1 LKGTWDLD
9 RDPLAALRDGD
20 TRLFEEFV
28 RTEAGTLVG
37 FFRRL
42 GAGSSE
48 AEDLTQEVFLKL
60 FQSART
66 YQPQRAFGA
75 YALRVARNAW
85 IDHRRR
91 TAVRPSAAAAQAEDE
106 DRAGD
111 PFARLASAEP
121 TPETVAERRDE
132 LLLLAAAVRELPE
145 RHLAAFELAVV
156 QGLPYAE
163 IGELLDIPV
172 GTVKSRVF
180 NAVRRVRAALE
191 RSEEAR

>member
-42 GAGSSE
+42 GAGPSE

-75 YALRVARNAW
+75 FALRVARNAW

-91 TAVRPSAAAAQAEDE
+91 GAVRPTAGSAEGEDDE
-106 DRAGD
+106 DRD
-111 PFARLASAEP
+111 RLARLASAEASP
-121 TPETVAERRDE
+121 DARAERRDE
-132 LLLLAAAVRELPE
+132 LLLLAAAVRQLPE

-163 IGELLDIPV
+163 ISELLDIPV

-191 RSEEAR
+191 HSEETR

>member
-42 GAGSSE
+42 GAGASE

-91 TAVRPSAAAAQAEDE
+91 RAVRPAPAPAQGEDE
-106 DRAGD
+106 GD
-111 PFARLASAEP
+111 AQDLFARTASAEAS
-121 TPETVAERRDE
+121 PESLAERRDE
-132 LLLLAAAVRELPE
+132 LLLLAAAVRQLPE
-145 RHLAAFELAVV
+145 RQLAAFELAVI

-163 IGELLDIPV
+163 IGELLDVPV

-191 RSEEAR
+191 RSEEPR